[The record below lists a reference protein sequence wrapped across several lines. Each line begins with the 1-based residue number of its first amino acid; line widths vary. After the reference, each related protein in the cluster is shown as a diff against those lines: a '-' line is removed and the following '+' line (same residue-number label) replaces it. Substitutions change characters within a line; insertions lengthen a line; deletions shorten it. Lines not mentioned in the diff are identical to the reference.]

1 MRDDRG
7 AITGLRVTVQD
18 ISIRKQIEDALDRER
33 QQLLSI
39 IADAPVSMAMF
50 DRDLRYLAHSRKW
63 VDDMDWP
70 GVSLLGRLHYDVVP
84 DIPDKFRD
92 AHARALAGEII
103 ACPED
108 TFERGDGTVTWLRWA
123 VHPWHAADG
132 SIGGIVLVT
141 EIIDDLVRGR
151 EAALEASR
159 LKSEFL
165 ANVSHEIRT
174 PLNGIIGMSE
184 LTLSTRLEPEQQDF
198 VATIRSSA
206 ESLLTVINDILDFSK
221 IESGKFSL
229 QAQAF
234 DVREEIA
241 QTMKMFVVG
250 ARPRGLQLT
259 CEVDE
264 PVPAMA
270 GGDPGRLRQV
280 LVNLV
285 GNALKFT
292 ERGGVA
298 VRVGVQAFDGDA
310 VVLRISVSDTG
321 IGIPADRL
329 EAIFEPFTQADGA
342 MTRRFGGTGLG
353 LTISARLVELMG
365 GRVWAES
372 PAPADTPGR
381 DAGGPG
387 SVFSFT
393 VRLTTADSRAADVA
407 APRATPAS
415 ETRSTAGARSATARR
430 ILLAEDNPVNQK
442 VALHMLRRR
451 GYAVSLAE
459 TGRDAVD
466 LARREPFDLVLMDVQ
481 MPEMDGFAATAAIR
495 ESETRTGR
503 HLTII
508 AMTAHSMAGD
518 RERCLAAG
526 MDGYLSKPIRSA
538 DLYALLDCELGEVT
552 EGAA

>member
-1 MRDDRG
+1 VEYQAVGHD
-7 AITGLRVTVQD
+7 ITERKRAEETVKQ
-18 ISIRKQIEDALDRER
+18 SEQQIRLFVQETPA
-33 QQLLSI
+33 
-39 IADAPVSMAMF
+39 AVAMF
-50 DRDLRYLAHSRKW
+50 DRDMRYLAHSRKW
-63 VDDMDWP
+63 VDDMHQP
-70 GVSLLGRLHYDVVP
+70 GVSLVGRLHYEVVP
-84 DIPDKFRD
+84 DIPEKFRA
-92 AHARALAGEII
+92 AHRRALAGEII
-103 ACPED
+103 TCPED
-108 TFERGDGTVTWLRWA
+108 AFERADGSVTWLRWA
-123 VHPWHAADG
+123 VHPWYAADG

-141 EIIDDLVRGR
+141 DIIDELVEAR

-184 LTLSTRLEPEQQDF
+184 LALSTRLEPEQQDF
-198 VATIRSSA
+198 VQTIRASA
-206 ESLLTVINDILDFSK
+206 DSLLTGINDILDFSK
-221 IESGKFSL
+221 IESGKFTL
-229 QAQAF
+229 QAQTF
-234 DVREEIA
+234 DVREEVA
-241 QTMKMFVVG
+241 QTMKMFAAT
-250 ARPRGLQLT
+250 ARPRGLELT
-259 CEVDE
+259 CDVDQA
-264 PVPAMA
+264 VPRMA

-298 VRVGVQAFDGDA
+298 VRVGVQAIDGDA
-310 VVLRISVSDTG
+310 VVLRVDVTDTG

-365 GRVWAES
+365 GRVWAAS
-372 PAPADTPGR
+372 PAPADIRGR
-381 DAGGPG
+381 LAGGPG

-393 VRLTTADSRAADVA
+393 VRLAAVESRSADVA
-407 APRATPAS
+407 APPAPTAGP
-415 ETRSTAGARSATARR
+415 TRSADARGAHAAR

-442 VALHMLRRR
+442 VALAMLRRR
-451 GYAVSLAE
+451 GYEVTLAT

-466 LARREPFDLVLMDVQ
+466 RVGREAFDLVLMDVQ

-495 ESETRTGR
+495 EAEAGTRR

-538 DLYALLDCELGEVT
+538 DLYALLDRELGGDVT